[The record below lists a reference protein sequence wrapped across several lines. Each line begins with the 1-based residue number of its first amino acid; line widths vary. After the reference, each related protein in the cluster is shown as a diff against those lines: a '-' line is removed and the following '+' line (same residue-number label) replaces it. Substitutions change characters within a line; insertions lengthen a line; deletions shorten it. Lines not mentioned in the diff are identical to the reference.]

1 MEVILEKEMNECK
14 KTRKVIVEVKK
25 KERQKKKQRIQ
36 RKTPKKQ
43 KTVIEKMSKQGLTES
58 EFHRKKKY
66 LKLHSLLSQESF
78 SFPFS
83 FSVVRTANELVD
95 SKISLFLL

>member
-25 KERQKKKQRIQ
+25 KERKKKKQRIQ

-58 EFHRKKKY
+58 EFHRKKIFKAILT
-66 LKLHSLLSQESF
+66 LKIKKTFLS
-78 SFPFS
+78 PF
-83 FSVVRTANELVD
+83 
-95 SKISLFLL
+95 LFLL